1 MKRHN
6 DLLDGRIGKLFAK
19 YVLTSATG
27 MLMVSMYILFDTIFV
42 GQRFGEVGLAA
53 LNISIPIYN
62 LLFGIG
68 ILIGAGSAT
77 LISVNLGR
85 NDKDSANR
93 VFEHA
98 IILGAIAG
106 AAFTILGLFFLDN
119 IIVLL
124 GASGNNI
131 DYVKEYLT
139 IVFAFSW
146 SFIMTYNLSPIVRS
160 DGAPRRVMI
169 AMGLGGLTNIVFDY
183 IFIFPLNM
191 GMKGAAAATV
201 LSSLVSLG
209 ILSWHFIGKHS
220 EFKLKRFNIKLTN
233 TVKIFKIGFS
243 GFIVEVSSGLLIFLF
258 NKELLKIL
266 GDIGVSAYSIIAN
279 IALMVTSILT
289 GVSQGIQPIISINY
303 GANKVDRTY
312 RIRRLGFITAISIG
326 IFFLA
331 IGLLHPE
338 FLISVFT
345 SAKGEIVNITKFGIR
360 IYFFAFP
367 IIGVNVILAGYYQ
380 AIEQA
385 RLATT
390 LSLLRGPVL
399 TFIFVK
405 LLTFALGSTGIWLTT
420 PITELSTLFV
430 LIIVTV
436 VEKQFENKEIWAN
449 L

>member
-1 MKRHN
+1 MKNHN
-6 DLLDGRIGKLFAK
+6 DLLDGNVGKLFTK
-19 YVLTSATG
+19 YVLTSTIG

-42 GQRFGEVGLAA
+42 GQKFGEVGLAA

-68 ILIGAGSAT
+68 ILIGTGSAT

-85 NDKDSANR
+85 NDKDSANKA
-93 VFEHA
+93 FEHA
-98 IILGAIAG
+98 IILGVAIG
-106 AAFTILGLFFLDN
+106 AVITILGLVFLDN
-119 IIVLL
+119 IIILL
-124 GASGNNI
+124 GASDNNI
-131 DYVKEYLT
+131 AFVKEYLT
-139 IVFAFSW
+139 IVFTFSW
-146 SFIMTYNLSPIVRS
+146 SFIMTYNLSPIIRS
-160 DGAPRRVMI
+160 DGGPRRTMI

-201 LSSLVSLG
+201 LSSLVSLL

-220 EFKLKRFNIKLTN
+220 EFKLKGFKIKLAN
-233 TVKIFKIGFS
+233 TVKIFKIGLS
-243 GFIVEVSSGLLIFLF
+243 SFIVELSSGLLILLF
-258 NKELLKIL
+258 NKELLKIM

-289 GVSQGIQPIISINY
+289 GVSQGMQPLVSINY
-303 GANKVDRTY
+303 GADKLDRTY
-312 RIRRLGFITAISIG
+312 KIRRLGFITAISIG
-326 IFFLA
+326 IFFLT
-331 IGLLHPE
+331 IGLLYPT

-345 SAKGEIVNITKFGIR
+345 SAKGAIVDITKAGMR
-360 IYFFAFP
+360 IYFIAFP
-367 IIGVNVILAGYYQ
+367 IIGINVILAGYYQ

-399 TFIFVK
+399 TFILLK
-405 LLTFALGSTGIWLTT
+405 LLTYTLESIGIWITT

-430 LIIVTV
+430 IIIISL
-436 VEKQFENKEIWAN
+436 VEKQNMEVWAN
-449 L
+449 S